1 MILGLNAVA
10 NPIEY
15 GVFSSNEASY
25 ERWDGLGKIEQ
36 LPKKLADVMAN
47 RAPIRGIVTILGPGN
62 YTGIRLALT
71 AAKMMA
77 KVHQVPCK
85 GLTLFEAFVQT
96 QPVKQLTVLSS
107 PSRKGWL
114 NVQLFQCN
122 QDGHYA
128 ISSIQQLA
136 VDAYDRW
143 LNKFESPLFCAHFG
157 SELPDSKH
165 VVTPVTLNLMDIA
178 LAMNF
183 NDDGHHVPIAPVY
196 SFPAV

>member
-15 GVFSSNEASY
+15 GVFSPTDACY
-25 ERWDGLGKIEQ
+25 ERWDGLGQIEQ

-85 GLTLFEAFVQT
+85 GLTLFEAFMHI

-114 NVQLFQCN
+114 NVQLFQSN
-122 QDGHYA
+122 QDGHNA
-128 ISSIQQLA
+128 ISNIQQVA
-136 VDAYDRW
+136 VDAYDAW

-157 SELPDSKH
+157 PELPKSKH
-165 VVTPVTLNLMDIA
+165 VVMPVALNLMDVA

-183 NDDGHHVPIAPVY
+183 NDDGRHKAIAPVY